1 MADPAR
7 AGTDPGSES
16 GRAPADPP
24 VEGGQWLSDEEQAA
38 WRGLQRLQADL
49 AARLSRQL
57 AVASGLSLQDYAVLV
72 ALTDRPEGR
81 LRAFELGRELG
92 WEKSRVSHHISRM
105 AERGLVVRER
115 CETDQRGAFVAI
127 TAEGRG
133 AIEAAAPGHVAAVR
147 RWFVDLLTPEQLR
160 ALTEIGDTV
169 SGALTRHCD
178 SDVDL

>member
-1 MADPAR
+1 MDAARRGADPRLGSRGDHPDVPDQAAR
-7 AGTDPGSES
+7 WLTD
-16 GRAPADPP
+16 D
-24 VEGGQWLSDEEQAA
+24 EQAA
-38 WRGLQRLQADL
+38 WRGLQRLQREL
-49 AARLSRQL
+49 AAKLSRQL
-57 AVASGLSLQDYAVLV
+57 ALDSGLSLQDYAVLV

-81 LRAFELGRELG
+81 MRAFELGRELG

-127 TAEGRG
+127 TDEGRV
-133 AIEAAAPGHVAAVR
+133 AIESAAPGHVAAVR

-169 SGALTRHCD
+169 SAALVKDCD
-178 SDVDL
+178 AEPDI